1 MRGDCFVAKNAPR
14 NDILRFTGII
24 MPPNLDTAL
33 HDHFGF
39 AAFRVGQREAMLAAL
54 ARRDALVVMPTG
66 SGKSLCYQLSALLLP
81 DVTLVLSPL
90 IALMK
95 DQVDALAARQKPA
108 TFINSTLDANE
119 QRARL
124 NALAQGASKIV
135 YVAPE
140 RLRNADFRATL
151 KETRVSLLAVDE
163 AHCISQWGHDFRPDY
178 LRIREFAEAIGRP
191 PVIALTA
198 TATPQVQTDIVTQL
212 GLVRAEKIVTGFNR
226 PNLVLRV
233 RYTPNESAKY
243 RELEKILRA
252 TPGSV
257 IIYAGTRAA
266 TEDVAGFCTDELKI
280 RAAFYHAG
288 MDDDARTRTQDAFM
302 RGEIPIIAAT
312 NAFGMGVDKSDI
324 RAVIHFA
331 LPSTV
336 EAYYQEIGR
345 AGRDGEPA
353 RVVLLYSPE
362 DRALQEWFIEN
373 DAPEEKQVRQLYQML
388 TRVKSNWIAPTILQ
402 RETGLNDSKLQLAL
416 HQLEIANVLKRLGD
430 ARGLIGFEIDA
441 TAQLDLTAS
450 QADLERRRAHRRKLL
465 ARMIEYAETNACR
478 RKFIL
483 NYFGDHGLATAP
495 DCCDN
500 HAAATIQNA
509 RPVETE
515 EDKVPL
521 ILLEIVRTLKY
532 PVGRNKLALIAKGSR
547 AQEVPEYG
555 RAHRYYGKL
564 ADYSLAQLEA
574 LVDQLFQ
581 RGFLKT
587 IGGEYPVVA
596 MSAHGADALRQ
607 RLALDLDVPPLPSQE
622 KRDEKR
628 ATRDAGG
635 TIQRTLELAQ
645 TGCAPAEIA
654 QQRGLT
660 INTIYDHLAQLI
672 GAGTVELNAIV
683 PSENQEQ
690 IRAALRQA
698 SGNSLTEV
706 KLLLP
711 ETIAYGEIRC
721 VIAAGNLQ
729 TRGPTPQKIASDDA
743 PLAPADENLFAALRE
758 WRFNLARQEQL
769 PAFVIFHDKTLRA
782 IARARPRTVDALM
795 CIEGIGERKAA
806 RYGAAVLEICARVI

>member
-1 MRGDCFVAKNAPR
+1 MTA
-14 NDILRFTGII
+14 
-24 MPPNLDTAL
+24 NLDIAL
-33 HDHFGF
+33 NEHFGF
-39 AAFRVGQREAMLAAL
+39 AAFRAGQREAMLAAL
-54 ARRDALVVMPTG
+54 AHRDALVVMPTG

-95 DQVDALAARQKPA
+95 DQVDALVARQKPA

-124 NALAQGASKIV
+124 IALAQGASKIV

-151 KETRVSLLAVDE
+151 KSTRVSLIAVDE

-252 TPGSV
+252 TQGSV
-257 IIYAGTRAA
+257 IVYAGTRADA
-266 TEDVAGFCTDELKI
+266 EEVAAFCNAVIKT

-288 MDDDARTRTQDAFM
+288 MADADRTRAQDAFM
-302 RGEIPIIAAT
+302 RGDVPIIAAT
-312 NAFGMGVDKSDI
+312 NAFGMGVDKPDI

-345 AGRDGEPA
+345 AGRDGDPA

-373 DAPEEKQVRQLYQML
+373 DAPEEKQVRQLFQTL
-388 TRVKSNWIAPTILQ
+388 TRVKSNWISPTILQ

-416 HQLEIANVLKRLGD
+416 RQLEIATVLKRLGD

-465 ARMIEYAETNACR
+465 ARIIEYAETNACR

-483 NYFGDHGLATAP
+483 DYFGDHGLATAP

-532 PVGRNKLALIAKGSR
+532 PVGRNKLALIAKGSQ
-547 AQEVPEYG
+547 AQDILKFGYNK
-555 RAHRYYGKL
+555 HRYYGKL

-574 LVDQLFQ
+574 IVDQLFQ

-596 MSAHGADALRQ
+596 LSAHGADALRQ
-607 RLALDLDVPPLPSQE
+607 RLALDLDVPPLPAQE

-628 ATRDAGG
+628 ALREAGG

-645 TGCAPAEIA
+645 KGCAPADIA

-660 INTIYDHLAQLI
+660 IGTIYAHLAQLI
-672 GAGTVELNAIV
+672 GEGTIALNAIV
-683 PSENQEQ
+683 PPDIQEQ
-690 IRAALRQA
+690 IRAALQRT

-711 ETIAYGEIRC
+711 ETISFGEIRC
-721 VIAAGNLQ
+721 VIAARN
-729 TRGPTPQKIASDDA
+729 PQPRAPKPPKISNDDA
-743 PLAPADENLFAALRE
+743 PLDPADEPLFNALRE
-758 WRFNLARQEQL
+758 WRLQMARAEQL
-769 PAFVIFHDKTLRA
+769 PPFVIFHDTTLRA
-782 IARARPRTVDALM
+782 IARTHPQTIQAL
-795 CIEGIGERKAA
+795 IAIDGIRDRKAA
-806 RYGAAVLEICARVI
+806 RYGAYVLAICEQHPRAR

>member
-1 MRGDCFVAKNAPR
+1 M
-14 NDILRFTGII
+14 T
-24 MPPNLDTAL
+24 PNLDTAL
-33 HDHFGF
+33 RDHFGF
-39 AAFRVGQREAMLAAL
+39 ETFRDGQRQAMLAAL
-54 ARRDALVVMPTG
+54 AQRDALVVMPTG

-81 DVTLVLSPL
+81 DVTLVISPL

-95 DQVDALAARQKPA
+95 DQVDALVARQKPA
-108 TFINSTLDANE
+108 TLINSTLDAHE

-124 NALAQGASKIV
+124 QSLAQGAHKIV

-140 RLRNADFRATL
+140 RLRNAEFIAAL
-151 KETRVSLLAVDE
+151 KHSRVSLIAVDE
-163 AHCISQWGHDFRPDY
+163 AHCISHWGHDFRPDY
-178 LRIREFAEAIGRP
+178 LRLRDFAHAIGRP
-191 PVIALTA
+191 PMLALTA

-212 GLVRAEKIVTGFNR
+212 GLIRAEKIVTGFNR

-252 TPGSV
+252 TQGSV
-257 IIYAGTRAA
+257 IVYAGTRADA
-266 TEDVAGFCTDELKI
+266 EEVAAFCNAVIKTS
-280 RAAFYHAG
+280 AAFYHAG
-288 MDDDARTRTQDAFM
+288 MADADRTRTQDAFM

-312 NAFGMGVDKSDI
+312 NAFGMGVDKPDI

-331 LPSTV
+331 IPSTV

-353 RVVLLYSPE
+353 RGILLYSPE

-373 DAPEEKQVRQLYQML
+373 DAPEENQVRQLYQL
-388 TRVKSNWIAPTILQ
+388 LARVKSNWISPTVLQ

-416 HQLEIANVLKRLGD
+416 RQLEIANVLKRLGD

-441 TAQLDLTAS
+441 PANLDLTES
-450 QADLERRRAHRRKLL
+450 QNDLERRRAHRRKLL

-483 NYFGDHGLATAP
+483 AYFGDPGLATAP

-521 ILLEIVRTLKY
+521 ILLEIIRTLKY

-574 LVDQLFQ
+574 IVDQLFQ

-596 MSAHGADALRQ
+596 MSAHGADALRK

-645 TGCAPAEIA
+645 KGLSPAVIA

-683 PSENQEQ
+683 PPENQDQ
-690 IRAALRQA
+690 IRAALQQA

-721 VIAAGNLQ
+721 VIAARNLQ
-729 TRGPTPQKIASDDA
+729 TRGPTPQKIANDDA
-743 PLAPADENLFAALRE
+743 PLAPADEKLFAALRE
-758 WRFNLARQEQL
+758 WRLQMARAEQL
-769 PAFVIFHDKTLRA
+769 PPFVIFHDSTLRA
-782 IARARPRTVDALM
+782 IARTRPKTIQAL
-795 CIEGIGERKAA
+795 IAIDGIRDRKAA
-806 RYGAAVLEICARVI
+806 RYGAYVLAIIEQHARAR